1 LMLYKDDRYRK
12 EQVTRM
18 KKVLFYGDSNTYG
31 FDPRGMMG
39 GRLPEYER
47 WTGILSKE
55 MYGEWRIYEDGMNGR
70 VVPDNPYSL
79 LSLDKSVLEYS
90 PLDLFAVMLGT
101 NDLLNMSEPDADVVA
116 EKIRDFI
123 ERQLNRTEFIDNKTS
138 FLLIA
143 PPGILPHMDETLEEA
158 EAQRKRLATELDIIA
173 QEFGIYFADAS
184 EWDLDLSF
192 DGIHLS
198 AEGHAEFA
206 RHMEEILTGI
216 DLNAERKEA
225 DDYVFANLA

>member
-1 LMLYKDDRYRK
+1 
-12 EQVTRM
+12 M

-39 GRLPEYER
+39 GRLPATER
-47 WTGILSKE
+47 WTEILATNV
-55 MYGEWRIYEDGMNGR
+55 YNEWKVYSDGMNGR

-101 NDLLNMSEPDADVVA
+101 NDLLNMSEPDADIVA
-116 EKIRDFI
+116 SKLRDFI
-123 ERQLNRTEFIDNKTS
+123 ERQLNRTEFIDNKTG
-138 FLLIA
+138 FLLIS
-143 PPGILPHMDETLEEA
+143 PPLILPHMEENLEEV

-173 QEFGIYFADAS
+173 QEFGVFYANAG
-184 EWDLDLSF
+184 EWDLDLTF

-198 AEGHAEFA
+198 AEGHEQFAE
-206 RHMEEILTGI
+206 HIENILRNI
-216 DLNAERKEA
+216 DLSAERREA
-225 DDYVFANLA
+225 DDYVLATLA

>member
-1 LMLYKDDRYRK
+1 
-12 EQVTRM
+12 M

-39 GRLPEYER
+39 GRLPANER
-47 WTGILSKE
+47 WTEILQNYV
-55 MYGEWRIYEDGMNGR
+55 YGEWKVYADGMNGR
-70 VVPDNPYSL
+70 VIPDNPYSL

-116 EKIRDFI
+116 SKLRDFI
-123 ERQLNRTEFIDNKTS
+123 ERQLNRTEFVDNKTG

-143 PPGILPHMDETLEEA
+143 PPLILSHMEENLEEV
-158 EAQRKRLATELDIIA
+158 EAQRKRLSSELDIIA
-173 QEFGIYFADAS
+173 QEFGIFFVDAG

-198 AEGHAEFA
+198 AEGHASFA
-206 RHMEEILTGI
+206 EHMKNVLEGI
-216 DLNAERKEA
+216 DLTAERKEA
-225 DDYVFANLA
+225 DDYVLATFA

>member
-1 LMLYKDDRYRK
+1 
-12 EQVTRM
+12 M

-39 GRLPEYER
+39 GRLPENER
-47 WTGILSKE
+47 WTDILSTK
-55 MYGEWRIYEDGMNGR
+55 MYGEWRVYADGMNGR

-116 EKIRDFI
+116 AKIRDFI
-123 ERQLNRTEFIDNKTS
+123 ERQLNRTEFVDNKTG

-143 PPGILPHMDETLEEA
+143 PPAILPHMEENLEEA
-158 EAQRKRLATELDIIA
+158 EAQRKRLSTELDIIA
-173 QEFGIYFADAS
+173 QEFGIFFADAS
-184 EWDLDLSF
+184 EWDLDLAF
-192 DGIHLS
+192 DGVHLS
-198 AEGHAEFA
+198 AEGHAQFA
-206 RHMEEILTGI
+206 EHMADILTGI
-216 DLNAERKEA
+216 DLSAERVEA
-225 DDYVFANLA
+225 DDYVFASLA

>member
-1 LMLYKDDRYRK
+1 
-12 EQVTRM
+12 M

-39 GRLPEYER
+39 GRLPVSER
-47 WTGILSKE
+47 WPDILAQK
-55 MYGEWRIYEDGMNGR
+55 MYGEWKVYADGMNGR

-101 NDLLNMSEPDADVVA
+101 NDLLNMSDPDADTVA
-116 EKIRDFI
+116 TKIRDFI
-123 ERQLNRTEFIDNKTS
+123 ERQLNRTEFIDNKTG

-143 PPGILPHMDETLEEA
+143 SPMILPHMDESLEEV
-158 EAQRKRLATELDIIA
+158 EAQRRRLATELDIIA
-173 QEFGIYFADAS
+173 QELGIFFANAG

-192 DGIHLS
+192 DGVHMTADGHKVF
-198 AEGHAEFA
+198 AE
-206 RHMEEILTGI
+206 HMENILTGI
-216 DLNAERKEA
+216 DLTAERREA
-225 DDYVFANLA
+225 DDFVFAGLA

>member
-1 LMLYKDDRYRK
+1 
-12 EQVTRM
+12 M

-39 GRLPEYER
+39 GRLPVSER
-47 WTGILSKE
+47 WPDILAQK
-55 MYGEWRIYEDGMNGR
+55 MYGEWKVYADGMNGR

-101 NDLLNMSEPDADVVA
+101 NDLLNMSDPDADTVA
-116 EKIRDFI
+116 TKIRDFI
-123 ERQLNRTEFIDNKTS
+123 ERQLNRTEFIDNKTG

-143 PPGILPHMDETLEEA
+143 PPMILPHMDESLEEV
-158 EAQRKRLATELDIIA
+158 EAQRRRLATELDIIA
-173 QEFGIYFADAS
+173 QELGIFFANAG

-192 DGIHLS
+192 DGVHMTADGHKVF
-198 AEGHAEFA
+198 AE
-206 RHMEEILTGI
+206 HMENILTGI
-216 DLNAERKEA
+216 DLTAERREA
-225 DDYVFANLA
+225 DDFVFAGLA